1 MPFQPRLISLSRA
14 GICDG
19 CGHPVPA
26 GERAWW
32 TRGKPTVM
40 CLSCRPAD
48 RGPSAQPGVERHS
61 AATEEAAP
69 VAPAEIHNHGPLSKA
84 DLGVAGASAM
94 REFER
99 RHGKREERVR
109 ARWGRMAGLVLALT
123 EDPSSTRAWA
133 RGSVGET
140 KLGRSLATLQRD
152 DIIVL
157 HDRRVPATRG
167 NIDHIVVCP
176 SGIYVIDAKR
186 YAGRVEVRDV
196 GGWFRRDLRLM
207 VGGRDRSPLARKMD
221 WQMAAVRQ
229 ALGDADV
236 PLQPVLCFVDAEWP
250 LVGAPDQFEGVR
262 IEGTRSLRRLVARDG
277 PLDADDVA
285 DAAALLA
292 RALPACL
299 AA

>member
-1 MPFQPRLISLSRA
+1 
-14 GICDG
+14 
-19 CGHPVPA
+19 V
-26 GERAWW
+26 E
-32 TRGKPTVM
+32 
-40 CLSCRPAD
+40 
-48 RGPSAQPGVERHS
+48 GPSVDAS
-61 AATEEAAP
+61 ATEEAAP
-69 VAPAEIHNHGPLSKA
+69 AEIHNRWSLSKA

-109 ARWGRMAGLVLALT
+109 VRWGRLAGLVLALT
-123 EDPSSTRAWA
+123 DDPSSTRAWA

-152 DIIVL
+152 DIVVL
-157 HDRRVPATRG
+157 HDRRVPATQG

-207 VGGRDRSPLARKMD
+207 VGGRDRSLLARKMD
-221 WQMAAVRQ
+221 WQIAAVRQ

-236 PLQPVLCFVDAEWP
+236 PSEPILCFVDAEWP
-250 LVGAPDQFEGVR
+250 LVGAPEHFEGVR
-262 IEGTRSLRRLVARDG
+262 IEGTGSLRRLVARDG
-277 PLDADDVA
+277 PLDADDIA
-285 DAAALLA
+285 AAAALLA
-292 RALPACL
+292 RALPACV

>member
-1 MPFQPRLISLSRA
+1 VDARQADR
-14 GICDG
+14 
-19 CGHPVPA
+19 HV
-26 GERAWW
+26 
-32 TRGKPTVM
+32 
-40 CLSCRPAD
+40 LSCRPAD

-186 YAGRVEVRDV
+186 YAGRVE
-196 GGWFRRDLRLM
+196 
-207 VGGRDRSPLARKMD
+207 S
-221 WQMAAVRQ
+221 
-229 ALGDADV
+229 
-236 PLQPVLCFVDAEWP
+236 
-250 LVGAPDQFEGVR
+250 
-262 IEGTRSLRRLVARDG
+262 GT
-277 PLDADDVA
+277 
-285 DAAALLA
+285 
-292 RALPACL
+292 
-299 AA
+299 